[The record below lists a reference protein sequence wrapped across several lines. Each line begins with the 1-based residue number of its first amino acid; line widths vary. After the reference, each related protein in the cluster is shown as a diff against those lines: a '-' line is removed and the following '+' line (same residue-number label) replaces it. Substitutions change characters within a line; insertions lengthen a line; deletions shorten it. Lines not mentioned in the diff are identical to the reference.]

1 MDLDRGWYHVRL
13 ELESLLN
20 RSFAVEDA
28 AIFEF
33 DSVLSLADMNAL
45 GYARNFP
52 HLTCLLCSLAEEQL
66 PAYAEGAT
74 QLAPGTQAISS
85 DFALLPAACYK
96 IYLSLRGRRLEAEQS
111 VGCIAKCFRHEDKPL
126 DTYRSINFTMK
137 EFVHIGTPAGAQA
150 HLERGAQ
157 RIDRLARHLGL
168 AYEVETATDPF
179 FDASSSVATLS
190 RLLPTKREIVFQGHA
205 VSSLNYHRN
214 YFGEKFDIRLDGQP
228 VHTSCVA
235 FGIERWIA
243 MLAERFGSAAAA
255 AAALMEAGVG
265 CDA

>member
-13 ELESLLN
+13 ELERLLN
-20 RSFAVEDA
+20 RSFAVEDS
-28 AIFEF
+28 AILEF

-52 HLTCLLCSLAEEQL
+52 HLTCICCSLTEERL
-66 PAYAEGAT
+66 PAYAAGAA
-74 QLAPGTQAISS
+74 QLTPGTQAMNS
-85 DFALLPAACYK
+85 DFALLPATCYK
-96 IYLSLRGRRLEAEQS
+96 IYLGLRGRRLDAEQT

-126 DTYRSINFTMK
+126 DAYRAINFTMK
-137 EFVHIGTPAGAQA
+137 EFVHVGTAAGAQA
-150 HLERGAQ
+150 HLERGAE
-157 RIDRLARHLGL
+157 RIDRIARRLGL
-168 AYEVETATDPF
+168 TYEVETATDPF

-190 RLLPTKREIVFQGHA
+190 RLLPTKREIMFDGHA

-255 AAALMEAGVG
+255 AAALQDSARGVE
-265 CDA
+265 D